1 MIGPVFFKG
10 IQRGGYHERTRTE
23 PTKSVGDRRPKKR
36 ENIRRSRFPFTN
48 FWLKAEL
55 FLPNTS
61 LYRQNKTQYSQH
73 KTNPSICHAWRRTQ
87 HYQYYHHHNNKDEG
101 YPLIQ

>member
-23 PTKSVGDRRPKKR
+23 PTKSVGDRRPKKK

-48 FWLKAEL
+48 FWIKAEL

-61 LYRQNKTQYSQH
+61 LYRQNKTQYTQH
-73 KTNPSICHAWRRTQ
+73 KN
-87 HYQYYHHHNNKDEG
+87 D
-101 YPLIQ
+101 PLIIHTLYRSR